1 MLNDKALLV
10 NRFISVPK
18 DLGDVNCGAFL
29 GDVNWVLSSGK
40 WWISLGEIGNL
51 G

>member
-18 DLGDVNCGAFL
+18 DLGDVNCGARGGL
-29 GDVNWVLSSGK
+29 ELRLYIRPYK
-40 WWISLGEIGNL
+40 KTR
-51 G
+51 